1 VPRRS
6 RRLGAARIYR
16 TKLCSGQVLAVVDV
30 TLRDWTRFSERVEAV
45 RSTVRNPLER
55 DEIGAQKA
63 AKRQRF

>member
-1 VPRRS
+1 
-6 RRLGAARIYR
+6 
-16 TKLCSGQVLAVVDV
+16 VLAVVDV
-30 TLRDWTRFSERVEAV
+30 TLRDGTRFSERVEAV